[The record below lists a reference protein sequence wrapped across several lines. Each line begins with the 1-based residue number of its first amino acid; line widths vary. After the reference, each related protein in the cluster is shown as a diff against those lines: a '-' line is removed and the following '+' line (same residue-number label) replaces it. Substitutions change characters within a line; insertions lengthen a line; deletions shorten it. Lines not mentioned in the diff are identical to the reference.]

1 MRQEN
6 EAIAYIMIDKMKK
19 TPDLVSGLSIKGRGH
34 SKKLTLAVLDIPSV
48 FVRGYKKP
56 LKVFEPKW
64 KKDGTKI
71 MPDQF
76 LNLSKKNVFLVL
88 GLANGHSIGVNL
100 KEKHI
105 WDPNFS
111 QAQELSLENLDIC
124 SGGDYIGVEQVG
136 EIYFRYPK

>member
-1 MRQEN
+1 
-6 EAIAYIMIDKMKK
+6 
-19 TPDLVSGLSIKGRGH
+19 
-34 SKKLTLAVLDIPSV
+34 
-48 FVRGYKKP
+48 
-56 LKVFEPKW
+56 
-64 KKDGTKI
+64 

-100 KEKHI
+100 KEKYI